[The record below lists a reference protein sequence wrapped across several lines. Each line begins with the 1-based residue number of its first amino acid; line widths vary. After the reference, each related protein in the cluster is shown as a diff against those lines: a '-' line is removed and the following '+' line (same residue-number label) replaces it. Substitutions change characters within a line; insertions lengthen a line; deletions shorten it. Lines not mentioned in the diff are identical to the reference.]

1 MEAEVTA
8 DKTSA
13 RVEIEEDTT
22 IESVTIEETDH
33 LEGNSY
39 TRLENNKDCSTR
51 LESNGNYS
59 TRMENLGDSSIRLEE
74 ETIMEQESLETE
86 IGDNKEVRP
95 KRGSTIT
102 FLKAGESVEK
112 TGKVK
117 HVGKQGSKK
126 RNSCWIECDDV
137 LEELDFAKDIEG
149 WKYESGV
156 QRVMFKEADSIEHS
170 RRLETSMEAEGVFY
184 LTRKT
189 EPIDVFAATIP
200 ASQYKHPEVQGAMA
214 DELEKWVTFDAY
226 EIVNDDG
233 QERIDTRW
241 NILRKEGH
249 DGLKTNVKA
258 RLCLRGFKELDRPR
272 SDCPTVDRIS
282 NKILYTIAGNEG
294 WGIECVDVTSAFLQ
308 GEDLNRDIYVTP
320 PKEANMPGLLW
331 RMKKAAYGLYD
342 TSRRWWIKL
351 IIVL

>member
-1 MEAEVTA
+1 M
-8 DKTSA
+8 
-13 RVEIEEDTT
+13 
-22 IESVTIEETDH
+22 
-33 LEGNSY
+33 
-39 TRLENNKDCSTR
+39 
-51 LESNGNYS
+51 
-59 TRMENLGDSSIRLEE
+59 
-74 ETIMEQESLETE
+74 ETE

-117 HVGKQGSKK
+117 HVGKRGSKK

-170 RRLETSMEAEGVFY
+170 RRMETSMEAEGVFY

-258 RLCLRGFKELDRPR
+258 RLCLVGLSR
-272 SDCPTVDRIS
+272 SRQD
-282 NKILYTIAGNEG
+282 
-294 WGIECVDVTSAFLQ
+294 Q
-308 GEDLNRDIYVTP
+308 Q
-320 PKEANMPGLLW
+320 
-331 RMKKAAYGLYD
+331 
-342 TSRRWWIKL
+342 
-351 IIVL
+351 